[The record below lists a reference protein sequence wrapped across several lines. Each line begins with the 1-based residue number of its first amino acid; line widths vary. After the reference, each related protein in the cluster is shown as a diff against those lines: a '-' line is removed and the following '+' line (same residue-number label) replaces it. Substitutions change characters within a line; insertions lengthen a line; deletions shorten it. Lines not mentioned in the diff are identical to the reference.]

1 MKKNSLIYFIIAPLF
16 LTITVLSAC
25 SRNGA
30 DTGNS
35 HEESITECESGV
47 NGADNYTTENVEIM
61 ETYETGASLVLGDET
76 RETEFTETEDKE
88 TQSAETEGTETLF
101 AETEEEEAQSAETEG
116 TETTEPSESSES
128 SQHTESSESSQHTEP
143 SEFDVSSLPAASLY
157 NQLIIVS
164 SSGTTATV
172 TMHTKTE
179 NGWAT
184 ILTTT
189 GFVGEEVVG
198 TCSEYSGRTPR
209 GLYTLGTAFGI
220 KDNPGT
226 TRNYTK
232 VDDTYYWVDD
242 VNSSYYNKFV
252 TTRDVP
258 ASNWN
263 SAEHIIDY
271 PDSYNYVLSINYNTD
286 CIPGMGSAIFLHCS
300 NGIPTSGCVSVPE
313 DDMITILKN
322 IQADCAILIE

>member
-1 MKKNSLIYFIIAPLF
+1 MKKNPLIYFIIAPLF

-47 NGADNYTTENVEIM
+47 NGADNYTTENAGIE
-61 ETYETGASLVLGDET
+61 ETYET
-76 RETEFTETEDKE
+76 
-88 TQSAETEGTETLF
+88 ETL
-101 AETEEEEAQSAETEG
+101 
-116 TETTEPSESSES
+116 EPSESSES
-128 SQHTESSESSQHTEP
+128 SQPTESSESSQPTES
-143 SEFDVSSLPAASLY
+143 SEFDVSSLPAAALY

-172 TMHTKTE
+172 TMYTKTE

-189 GFVGEEVVG
+189 GFVGEEGVG

-220 KDNPGT
+220 KDNPDT

-300 NGIPTSGCVSVPE
+300 NGMPTSGCVSVPE